1 MDVDQSL
8 DAIIKA
14 QPKKKTAN
22 ANARGK
28 AGASM
33 KKSSSSFGL
42 QKSKQSNK
50 QIAQKSKQMKVA
62 VRPVS
67 RGAIKKPTRKPVGG
81 RAIGMAID
89 GHISTGGG
97 SIVRGSANQS
107 KTSNEQPTKLIVSN
121 LDFNVTEKDIKD
133 LFSTVARLKTS
144 SLNYGPNG
152 KSKGSGE
159 VIFFNRADALAAMRE
174 YSGMKLDGREL
185 KLEIIATSNVGGR
198 GNIGGGRGSRGG
210 PQRMDVIQQPKKQTA
225 ATKKAKK
232 PRKPKA
238 AKSAPKQP
246 LTAEALD
253 AGLDAYKAQAMES

>member
-1 MDVDQSL
+1 MLNSTKLCSNESRASYPREHFFLFLNAIFFLLAMKTFLTYGPYFAIWYWCSFFCSFVQISSSFCDARLNNNTHTHSHYQRSRSKSGKKMDVDQSL

-121 LDFNVTEKDIKD
+121 LDFNVTEKDIKVRYKIYVC
-133 LFSTVARLKTS
+133 LCS
-144 SLNYGPNG
+144 SRR
-152 KSKGSGE
+152 SRKG
-159 VIFFNRADALAAMRE
+159 
-174 YSGMKLDGREL
+174 
-185 KLEIIATSNVGGR
+185 
-198 GNIGGGRGSRGG
+198 
-210 PQRMDVIQQPKKQTA
+210 
-225 ATKKAKK
+225 
-232 PRKPKA
+232 
-238 AKSAPKQP
+238 
-246 LTAEALD
+246 
-253 AGLDAYKAQAMES
+253 

>member
-14 QPKKKTAN
+14 QPKKNTAN

-121 LDFNVTEKDIKD
+121 LDFNVTEKDIKVRYKIYVC
-133 LFSTVARLKTS
+133 LCS
-144 SLNYGPNG
+144 SRR
-152 KSKGSGE
+152 SRKG
-159 VIFFNRADALAAMRE
+159 
-174 YSGMKLDGREL
+174 
-185 KLEIIATSNVGGR
+185 
-198 GNIGGGRGSRGG
+198 
-210 PQRMDVIQQPKKQTA
+210 
-225 ATKKAKK
+225 
-232 PRKPKA
+232 
-238 AKSAPKQP
+238 
-246 LTAEALD
+246 
-253 AGLDAYKAQAMES
+253 

>member
-1 MDVDQSL
+1 MVHTSLFGTDALFFARLFKFHHFCDARLNNNTHTHSHYQRSRSKSGKKMDVDQSL

-121 LDFNVTEKDIKD
+121 LDFNVTEKDIKVRYKIYVC
-133 LFSTVARLKTS
+133 LCS
-144 SLNYGPNG
+144 SRR
-152 KSKGSGE
+152 SRKG
-159 VIFFNRADALAAMRE
+159 
-174 YSGMKLDGREL
+174 
-185 KLEIIATSNVGGR
+185 
-198 GNIGGGRGSRGG
+198 
-210 PQRMDVIQQPKKQTA
+210 
-225 ATKKAKK
+225 
-232 PRKPKA
+232 
-238 AKSAPKQP
+238 
-246 LTAEALD
+246 
-253 AGLDAYKAQAMES
+253 